1 MIGKLVKR
9 IVRSDQ
15 AMRISVYQCSNSVF
29 CYLEERLSDMGDCPP
44 IWVEDLVSGIFYSAA
59 EAVIEARQAVS
70 WLNFPDEQSS
80 TASGENV
87 AGQWRPIGEREY
99 DVLMHLIRDRFPG
112 RREIL
117 TQIQSV
123 EVMRIDREGSLKLR
137 SGGPLAVV
145 KDNDYPSARVDGR
158 IPVEGFYMDD
168 VDESGALVHLLVH
181 VIGGKIDEL
190 EIYKEDGS
198 PILIDPY
205 EIELSKIY
213 FY

>member
-29 CYLEERLSDMGDCPP
+29 CYLEERLSDTGDCPP
-44 IWVEDLVSGIFYSAA
+44 IWVEELVSGIFYSAA

-99 DVLMHLIRDRFPG
+99 DVLMHLIRDQFPG